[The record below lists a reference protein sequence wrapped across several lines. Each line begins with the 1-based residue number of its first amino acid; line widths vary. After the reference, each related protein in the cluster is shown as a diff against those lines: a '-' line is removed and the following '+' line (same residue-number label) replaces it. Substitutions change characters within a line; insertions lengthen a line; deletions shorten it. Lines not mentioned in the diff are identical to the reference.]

1 MNYQKISHSD
11 VSNGSGVGMVLWVSG
26 CTQHCFGCHNPETW
40 DFNSGI
46 PYTPEIETEI
56 INSLKPD
63 YISRLTLSGGHPLE
77 AENIKTV
84 FDLCK
89 KVKSI
94 YPNKKIWLYT
104 GYTWE
109 NINGLP
115 ILKYV
120 DVLVDGKFVQDLRD
134 ITLKW
139 KGSSNQ
145 RVIDVQKSLEKGKII
160 LWEN

>member
-1 MNYQKISHSD
+1 MNYQKISRND

-77 AENIKTV
+77 AGNIKTV

-145 RVIDVQKSLEKGKII
+145 RVIDMQKSLEKGKII

>member
-145 RVIDVQKSLEKGKII
+145 RVIDMQKSLEKGKII

>member
-1 MNYQKISHSD
+1 MNYQKISRND

-120 DVLVDGKFVQDLRD
+120 DVLVDNKFVQDLRD

>member
-1 MNYQKISHSD
+1 MNYQKISRND

-40 DFNSGI
+40 DFNRGI

-145 RVIDVQKSLEKGKII
+145 RVIDMQKSLEKGKII

>member
-1 MNYQKISHSD
+1 MNYQKISRND

-115 ILKYV
+115 ILKYI

>member
-1 MNYQKISHSD
+1 MNYQKISHND

>member
-77 AENIKTV
+77 AENIETV

>member
-1 MNYQKISHSD
+1 MNYQKISRND

-109 NINGLP
+109 NINGIP

-145 RVIDVQKSLEKGKII
+145 RVIDMQKSLEKGKII

>member
-1 MNYQKISHSD
+1 MNYQKISRND

-145 RVIDVQKSLEKGKII
+145 RVIDMQKSLEKGKII

>member
-1 MNYQKISHSD
+1 MNYQKISRND

-145 RVIDVQKSLEKGKII
+145 RVIDIQKSLEKGKII

>member
-1 MNYQKISHSD
+1 MNYQKISRND

-115 ILKYV
+115 ILKYI

-145 RVIDVQKSLEKGKII
+145 RVIDMQKSLEKGKII

>member
-1 MNYQKISHSD
+1 MNYQKISHND

-145 RVIDVQKSLEKGKII
+145 RVIDMQKSLEKGKII

>member
-1 MNYQKISHSD
+1 MNYQKISRND

-115 ILKYV
+115 ILKYI
-120 DVLVDGKFVQDLRD
+120 DVLVDGKFIQDLRD

>member
-1 MNYQKISHSD
+1 MNYQKISRND

>member
-115 ILKYV
+115 ILKYI